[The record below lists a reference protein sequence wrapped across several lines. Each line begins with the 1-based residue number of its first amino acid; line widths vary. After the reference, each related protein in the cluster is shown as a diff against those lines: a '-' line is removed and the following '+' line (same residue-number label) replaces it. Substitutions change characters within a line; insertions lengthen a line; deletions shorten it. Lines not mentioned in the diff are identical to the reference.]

1 MQDPQAPPP
10 RSALWEEG
18 GFRLTPAVFT
28 HACVFNT
35 RAECEWVCTFAW
47 VCVQVGPQGHRGP
60 QPGCWCWTEPVREW
74 FLLLLFSQDPTP
86 TLPCFPK
93 ASVPGARRPP
103 MGQGC
108 GWLSHFMT
116 STLGPPGPSV
126 LRSGSPFS
134 NPHSAT
140 HWNPGGM
147 LAWVG
152 APGGAYCTQVKVCD
166 PGAGLALL
174 PECCIFCLP
183 CVVSWTETGTGTW
196 TWHHGAQG
204 SSRACRSHLRC
215 PWHTLGTQSARSK
228 AVYPPH
234 SLF

>member
-1 MQDPQAPPP
+1 MSGSARSHGCVSRLAHKATGDPSQAAGAGRSQSVNGSSSCCSPKTPP
-10 RSALWEEG
+10 RPFLAS
-18 GFRLTPAVFT
+18 PKP
-28 HACVFNT
+28 
-35 RAECEWVCTFAW
+35 VCP
-47 VCVQVGPQGHRGP
+47 VPEGPQ
-60 QPGCWCWTEPVREW
+60 W
-74 FLLLLFSQDPTP
+74 
-86 TLPCFPK
+86 
-93 ASVPGARRPP
+93 
-103 MGQGC
+103 GQGC